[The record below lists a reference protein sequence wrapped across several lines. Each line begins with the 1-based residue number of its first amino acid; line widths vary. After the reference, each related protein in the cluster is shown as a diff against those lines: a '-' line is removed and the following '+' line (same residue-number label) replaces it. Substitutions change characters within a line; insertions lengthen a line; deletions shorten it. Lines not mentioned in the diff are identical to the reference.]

1 MTNELV
7 ATLKDFDFFKPLPDD
22 VIVDLSDR
30 FQVVDLEPDEVLF
43 NKGDQGDALYLL
55 REGRLKM
62 VGTDS
67 EGKEVVLNQVGPGAI
82 IGEMA
87 LIDREP
93 RSAGVV
99 AMGEVSLLKLS
110 TEDFLG
116 TMREQPEMGLEI
128 ARTLIQRLRFSTTY
142 IENAIEWSQLIAKGD
157 YAFIENIDT
166 EGLGG
171 SDNQSDQERAQRFLG
186 TFFQMVEDIK
196 AREDDLKEQL
206 VRLKVEI
213 DQAKR
218 KSDVTDISESEFF
231 QSLRKKKEE
240 RDKEE

>member
-7 ATLKDFDFFKPLPDD
+7 ATLKDFDFFKGLPDD

-87 LIDREP
+87 LIDHEP

-116 TMREQPEMGLEI
+116 TMREQPEMGLGI

-213 DQAKR
+213 DQVKR